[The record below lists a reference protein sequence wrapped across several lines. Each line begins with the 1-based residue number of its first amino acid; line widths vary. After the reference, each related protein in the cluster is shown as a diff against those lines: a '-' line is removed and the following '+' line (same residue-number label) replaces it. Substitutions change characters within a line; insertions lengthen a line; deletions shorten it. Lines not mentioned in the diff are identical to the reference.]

1 MIHIHLFSIGTA
13 LQINKKAY
21 LRFFSIFFFMFVA
34 QTCYGELTYKIVDDM
49 RYLIDT
55 EKKEAYLEPFDYSGD
70 IIVPE
75 IIYVPIKKEVLKCN
89 VVKLD
94 DMCFSEC
101 KELTSIKVPSS
112 IREIGKQCFIYCK
125 SLKEINIP
133 EGVTKIGKAA
143 FFDCV
148 RLAKITLP
156 KSLIKIERECFSQ
169 CYSLNEVICYAINPP
184 AAEYAFDTFENLYV
198 PDESYDKYCNDK
210 DWGTHCTNIIP
221 LYGLKFEYNEDTKE
235 ATLINNNYS
244 GEITIPSETIKN
256 GVTYIVT
263 RLGENCFY
271 ESNVTNVTM
280 PNTITTIG
288 NSCFYGCEELSSIN
302 LSNSLKSLG
311 EESFKLCKT
320 LKEISIP
327 SSVTHIGECCFKG
340 CHQLTKVQLNT
351 NISELSEGCF
361 ADCQSLKSINI
372 PNSVT
377 SLGPG
382 CFGVC
387 TALKNVYIPS
397 SVTNIAD
404 LCFTGCYELR
414 EISLPINLSY
424 IGRRC
429 FEDTPNLEKVYCY
442 AENVPVSDG
451 QIITNGGCTL
461 YVPES
466 TWADYL
472 RSSVW
477 QGFSSIKKIAII
489 GEHEY
494 VDLNLPSGKLWATT
508 NLGAITDFDFGTY
521 YRWSS
526 NDQATKNW
534 GENWMTPNIEDL
546 EELITTCSWT
556 WETKNG
562 INGYTVRG
570 NNNNTIFI
578 PAAGYNI
585 EQNYPQLTNQNLFYW
600 SKTPSDM
607 SNFIFAL
614 SGDNGS
620 VSTNIAYNTDAI
632 FATIR
637 PIVKNLTNGIK
648 NIKILENDSQYSIYN
663 INGTK
668 LIQKQHGINLI
679 KQNDGSYK
687 KIVIK

>member
-1 MIHIHLFSIGTA
+1 M
-13 LQINKKAY
+13 Y
-21 LRFFSIFFFMFVA
+21 
-34 QTCYGELTYKIVDDM
+34 
-49 RYLIDT
+49 
-55 EKKEAYLEPFDYSGD
+55 
-70 IIVPE
+70 
-75 IIYVPIKKEVLKCN
+75 
-89 VVKLD
+89 
-94 DMCFSEC
+94 
-101 KELTSIKVPSS
+101 
-112 IREIGKQCFIYCK
+112 
-125 SLKEINIP
+125 
-133 EGVTKIGKAA
+133 
-143 FFDCV
+143 
-148 RLAKITLP
+148 
-156 KSLIKIERECFSQ
+156 
-169 CYSLNEVICYAINPP
+169 
-184 AAEYAFDTFENLYV
+184 
-198 PDESYDKYCNDK
+198 
-210 DWGTHCTNIIP
+210 
-221 LYGLKFEYNEDTKE
+221 
-235 ATLINNNYS
+235 
-244 GEITIPSETIKN
+244 
-256 GVTYIVT
+256 
-263 RLGENCFY
+263 
-271 ESNVTNVTM
+271 
-280 PNTITTIG
+280 
-288 NSCFYGCEELSSIN
+288 
-302 LSNSLKSLG
+302 
-311 EESFKLCKT
+311 
-320 LKEISIP
+320 
-327 SSVTHIGECCFKG
+327 
-340 CHQLTKVQLNT
+340 
-351 NISELSEGCF
+351 
-361 ADCQSLKSINI
+361 
-372 PNSVT
+372 
-377 SLGPG
+377 
-382 CFGVC
+382 C